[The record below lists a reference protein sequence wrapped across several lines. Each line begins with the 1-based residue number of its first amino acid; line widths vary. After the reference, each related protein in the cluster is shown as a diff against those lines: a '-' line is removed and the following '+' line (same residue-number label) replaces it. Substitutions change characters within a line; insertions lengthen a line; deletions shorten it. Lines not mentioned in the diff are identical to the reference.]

1 MGVTTPKSTGLLVTG
16 LCSVFLGERVFHDL
30 FLVRAPLVFVG
41 LGLVVG
47 TTIWSAAAS
56 GRAGEPE
63 RDTQRFLVVLHVLC
77 ACSLVGLLI
86 GTEDAVRWLNL
97 DFQDGRS
104 ELRFR
109 RGLLSVSSIILA
121 VSLLPLLAAQWAIRS
136 SGRKVTEAGYAGSL
150 RITETAISALSVAL
164 AGAMLMLLGYVTAAR
179 DHVLD
184 ASYFKTSTPGT
195 AVEKIVRNMGEPLR
209 VLLFFPTVDPVKDE
223 ALSYFQALGNATNNL
238 EIAEIDR
245 LAEPQVAEEYNVQRD
260 GTIILIQGDRFGRL
274 GLSSELARAR
284 STLRVFDSETHT
296 ALLQLT
302 RPKMAAYMT
311 AGHGELNNPDVDN
324 ALGGA
329 LGSEV
334 QDSLT
339 AFRDLLGFLN
349 YEVRALTLQRGL
361 GNRVPDDAAM
371 VLVIG
376 PQRPFLDQELLA
388 LAEYLERGGSVLFA
402 LEPSSDFTLAGLRD
416 QLGIEY
422 QSTVLVD
429 DQNHLRQRGGL
440 SDRQLIVTD
449 RFSSHAAVTTASRA
463 GAGSGILLMGSGHLT
478 SIEEIEGV
486 RRSFIVHSRPST
498 FADLNG
504 DFQFDETTESR
515 GSHELAVAIEGV
527 AGGERDNLRAL
538 IFSDAEMFTDGV
550 LGSLVSNATV
560 AADGIRW
567 LGREEAFSGEM
578 VSEEDVPI
586 IHTRSQDVAW
596 FYALI
601 IGMPTL
607 VLLVGLV
614 TLGSRRRHRIR
625 SLVT

>member
-1 MGVTTPKSTGLLVTG
+1 M
-16 LCSVFLGERVFHDL
+16 
-30 FLVRAPLVFVG
+30 
-41 LGLVVG
+41 
-47 TTIWSAAAS
+47 
-56 GRAGEPE
+56 
-63 RDTQRFLVVLHVLC
+63 
-77 ACSLVGLLI
+77 
-86 GTEDAVRWLNL
+86 RWLNL

-109 RGLLSVSSIILA
+109 RGLLSVSSIVLA

-136 SGRKVTEAGYAGSL
+136 SGRKATEAGYAGLL

-164 AGAMLMLLGYVTAAR
+164 AGAMLMLLGYVTAIQ

-195 AVEKIVRNMGEPLR
+195 AVEEIVRNMEEPLR

-223 ALSYFQALGNATNNL
+223 ALSYFQALGNATDNL

-245 LAEPQVAEEYNVQRD
+245 LAEPQVAEEYNVQTD

-274 GLSSELARAR
+274 GLSSELTRAR
-284 STLRVFDSETHT
+284 STLRVFDSETHA

-311 AGHGELNNPDVDN
+311 AGHGELNNPDVDDV
-324 ALGGA
+324 LGGA
-329 LGSEV
+329 LGSEI

-376 PQRPFLDQELLA
+376 PQRPFLDEEVLA

-486 RRSFIVHSRPST
+486 RRSFIMHSLPST

-515 GSHELAVAIEGV
+515 RSHELAVAIEGV
-527 AGGERDNLRAL
+527 AGGERNNLRAL
-538 IFSDAEMFTDGV
+538 VFSDAEMFTDGV
-550 LGSLVSNATV
+550 LGSLVSNVTV

-625 SLVT
+625 SLAT

>member
-1 MGVTTPKSTGLLVTG
+1 MGVTTPRLTWILVAG

-30 FLVRAPLVFVG
+30 FLVRVPLVVVG
-41 LGLVVG
+41 LGLVLGTAIWCIRISSQVG
-47 TTIWSAAAS
+47 EA
-56 GRAGEPE
+56 E
-63 RDTQRFLVVLHVLC
+63 RNTQRFLALLHVLC
-77 ACSLVGLLI
+77 ALSLVGLLI

-97 DFQDGRS
+97 DFEDGRS

-109 RGLLSVSSIILA
+109 RGLLSVSSIVLA
-121 VSLLPLLAAQWAIRS
+121 VSLLPLLAAQWAVRS
-136 SGRKVTEAGYAGSL
+136 SGRTANELGFAGSL
-150 RITETAISALSVAL
+150 RITETATSALSVAF
-164 AGAMLMLLGYVTAAR
+164 AGAMLMLLGYVTGAR
-179 DHVLD
+179 DLVLD

-195 AVEKIVRNMGEPLR
+195 AVEEIVKNMDEPLQ
-209 VLLFFPTVDPVKDE
+209 VLLFFSIVDPVKDE
-223 ALSYFQALGNATNNL
+223 VLSYFQALSNATDNL
-238 EIAEIDR
+238 EVVEVDR
-245 LAEPQVAEEYNVQRD
+245 LAQPQVAAEYNVQTD

-274 GLSSELARAR
+274 GLSSELAVAR

-311 AGHGELNNPDVDN
+311 AGHGELNNPDIDN

-376 PQRPFLDQELLA
+376 PQRPFLDEEVLA
-388 LAEYLERGGSVLFA
+388 IAEYLEGGGSVLFA
-402 LEPSSDFTLAGLRD
+402 LDPSSDFTLTGLRD
-416 QLGIEY
+416 QLGVEY
-422 QSTVLVD
+422 QSSMLVD

-463 GAGSGILLMGSGHLT
+463 GAGAGILLMGSGHLT
-478 SIEEIEGV
+478 SIDEIEGV
-486 RRSFIVHSRPST
+486 RRSFIVHSLPST

-515 GSHELAVAIEGV
+515 RSHQLAVAIEGV
-527 AGGERDNLRAL
+527 AGEESGNLRAL
-538 IFSDAEMFTDGV
+538 VFSDAEMFTDGV
-550 LGSLVSNATV
+550 LGSLVSNVTM

-578 VSEEDVPI
+578 ISEEDIPI
-586 IHTRSQDVAW
+586 IHTRSEDVVW

-601 IGMPTL
+601 IGMPAL

-614 TLGSRRRHRIR
+614 TLGSRRRQRIR
-625 SLVT
+625 SLVS

>member
-1 MGVTTPKSTGLLVTG
+1 MGVRTPKLTGLLVTG

-30 FLVRAPLVFVG
+30 FLVRVPLVLIG

-47 TTIWSAAAS
+47 TTIWSTAAS
-56 GRAGEPE
+56 SRVGEPE
-63 RDTQRFLVVLHVLC
+63 RDTHRFLALLHVLC
-77 ACSLVGLLI
+77 ALSLVGLLI

-109 RGLLSVSSIILA
+109 RGLLSVSSIVLA

-136 SGRKVTEAGYAGSL
+136 SGRKATEAGYAGSL

-164 AGAMLMLLGYVTAAR
+164 AGAMLMLLGYVTAVQ

-195 AVEKIVRNMGEPLR
+195 AVEEIVRNMEEPLR

-223 ALSYFQALGNATNNL
+223 ALSYFQALGNATDNL

-274 GLSSELARAR
+274 GLSSELTRAR
-284 STLRVFDSETHT
+284 STLRVFDSETHA

-311 AGHGELNNPDVDN
+311 AGHGELNNPDVDDV
-324 ALGGA
+324 LGGA

-376 PQRPFLDQELLA
+376 PQRPFLDEEVLA

-422 QSTVLVD
+422 QSTMLVD

-486 RRSFIVHSRPST
+486 RRSFIMHSLPST

-515 GSHELAVAIEGV
+515 RSHELAVAIEGV
-527 AGGERDNLRAL
+527 AGGERNNLRAL
-538 IFSDAEMFTDGV
+538 VFSDAEMFTDGV
-550 LGSLVSNATV
+550 LGSLVSNVTV

-567 LGREEAFSGEM
+567 LGHEEAFSGEM

-625 SLVT
+625 SLAT

>member
-1 MGVTTPKSTGLLVTG
+1 MGVTTPRLTWILVAG
-16 LCSVFLGERVFHDL
+16 FCSVFLGERVFHDL
-30 FLVRAPLVFVG
+30 FLVRVPLVVVG
-41 LGLVVG
+41 LGLVLG
-47 TTIWSAAAS
+47 TAIWSTKTS
-56 GRAGEPE
+56 SQVGEAE
-63 RDTQRFLVVLHVLC
+63 RNTQRFLALLHVLC
-77 ACSLVGLLI
+77 ALSLVGLLI

-97 DFQDGRS
+97 DFEDGRS

-109 RGLLSVSSIILA
+109 RGLLSVSSIVLA
-121 VSLLPLLAAQWAIRS
+121 VSLLPLLSAQWAVRS
-136 SGRKVTEAGYAGSL
+136 SGRKANELGFAGSL
-150 RITETAISALSVAL
+150 RITETATSALSVAF
-164 AGAMLMLLGYVTAAR
+164 AGAMLMLLGYVTGAR
-179 DHVLD
+179 DLVLD

-195 AVEKIVRNMGEPLR
+195 AVEEIVKNMDEPLQ
-209 VLLFFPTVDPVKDE
+209 VLLFFPIVDPVKDE
-223 ALSYFQALGNATNNL
+223 VLSYFQALSNATDNL
-238 EIAEIDR
+238 EVVEVDR
-245 LAEPQVAEEYNVQRD
+245 LAQPQVAAEYNVQTD

-274 GLSSELARAR
+274 GLSSELAVAR

-311 AGHGELNNPDVDN
+311 AGHGELNNPDIDN

-339 AFRDLLGFLN
+339 AFRDLLGLLN

-376 PQRPFLDQELLA
+376 PQRPFLDEEVLA
-388 LAEYLERGGSVLFA
+388 IAEYLERGGSVLFA
-402 LEPSSDFTLAGLRD
+402 LEPSSDFTLTGLRD
-416 QLGIEY
+416 QLGVEY
-422 QSTVLVD
+422 QSTMLVD

-463 GAGSGILLMGSGHLT
+463 GAGSGILLLGSGHLT
-478 SIEEIEGV
+478 SIDEIEGV
-486 RRSFIVHSRPST
+486 RRSFIVHSLPST

-515 GSHELAVAIEGV
+515 RSHQLAVAIEGV
-527 AGGERDNLRAL
+527 AGEEPDNLRAL
-538 IFSDAEMFTDGV
+538 VFSDAEMFTDGV
-550 LGSLVSNATV
+550 LGSLVSNVTM

-578 VSEEDVPI
+578 ISEEDVPI
-586 IHTRSQDVAW
+586 IHTRSEDVVW

-601 IGMPTL
+601 IGMPAL

-614 TLGSRRRHRIR
+614 TLGSRRRQRIR
-625 SLVT
+625 SLVS

>member
-538 IFSDAEMFTDGV
+538 IFSDAEM
-550 LGSLVSNATV
+550 
-560 AADGIRW
+560 
-567 LGREEAFSGEM
+567 
-578 VSEEDVPI
+578 
-586 IHTRSQDVAW
+586 
-596 FYALI
+596 
-601 IGMPTL
+601 
-607 VLLVGLV
+607 
-614 TLGSRRRHRIR
+614 
-625 SLVT
+625 

>member
-1 MGVTTPKSTGLLVTG
+1 MGVTTPRLTWILVAG

-30 FLVRAPLVFVG
+30 FLVRVPLVVVG
-41 LGLVVG
+41 LGLVLGTAIWCIRISSQVG
-47 TTIWSAAAS
+47 EA
-56 GRAGEPE
+56 E
-63 RDTQRFLVVLHVLC
+63 RNTQRFLALLHVLC
-77 ACSLVGLLI
+77 ALSLVGLLI

-97 DFQDGRS
+97 DFEDGRS

-109 RGLLSVSSIILA
+109 RGLLSVSSIVLA
-121 VSLLPLLAAQWAIRS
+121 VSLLPLLSAQWAVGS
-136 SGRKVTEAGYAGSL
+136 SGRKANELGFAGSL
-150 RITETAISALSVAL
+150 RITETATSALSVAF
-164 AGAMLMLLGYVTAAR
+164 AGAMLMLLGYVTGAR
-179 DHVLD
+179 DLVLD

-195 AVEKIVRNMGEPLR
+195 AVEEIVKNMDEPLQ
-209 VLLFFPTVDPVKDE
+209 VLLFFPIVDPVKDE
-223 ALSYFQALGNATNNL
+223 VLSYFQALSNATDNL
-238 EIAEIDR
+238 EVVEVDR
-245 LAEPQVAEEYNVQRD
+245 LAQPQVAAEYNVQTD

-274 GLSSELARAR
+274 GLSSELAVAR

-311 AGHGELNNPDVDN
+311 AGHGELNNPDIDN

-376 PQRPFLDQELLA
+376 PQRPFLDEEVLA
-388 LAEYLERGGSVLFA
+388 IAEYLERGGSVLFA
-402 LEPSSDFTLAGLRD
+402 LEPSSDFTLTGLRD
-416 QLGIEY
+416 QLGVEY
-422 QSTVLVD
+422 QSTMLVD

-463 GAGSGILLMGSGHLT
+463 GAGAGILLMGSGHLT
-478 SIEEIEGV
+478 SIDEIEGV
-486 RRSFIVHSRPST
+486 RRSFIVHSLPST

-515 GSHELAVAIEGV
+515 RSHQLAVAIEGV
-527 AGGERDNLRAL
+527 AGEESGNLRAL
-538 IFSDAEMFTDGV
+538 VFSDAEMFTDGV
-550 LGSLVSNATV
+550 LGSLVSNVTM

-578 VSEEDVPI
+578 ISEEDVPI
-586 IHTRSQDVAW
+586 IHTRSEDVVW

-601 IGMPTL
+601 IGMPAL

-614 TLGSRRRHRIR
+614 TLGSRRRQRIR
-625 SLVT
+625 SLVS

>member
-1 MGVTTPKSTGLLVTG
+1 MGVTTPRLTWILVAG

-30 FLVRAPLVFVG
+30 FLVRVPLVVVG
-41 LGLVVG
+41 LGLVLG
-47 TTIWSAAAS
+47 TAIWSTKTS
-56 GRAGEPE
+56 SQVGEAE
-63 RDTQRFLVVLHVLC
+63 RNTQRFLALLHVLC
-77 ACSLVGLLI
+77 ALSLVGLLI

-97 DFQDGRS
+97 DFEDGRS

-109 RGLLSVSSIILA
+109 RGLLSVSSIVLA
-121 VSLLPLLAAQWAIRS
+121 VSLLPLLAAQWAVRS
-136 SGRKVTEAGYAGSL
+136 SGRKANELGFAGSL
-150 RITETAISALSVAL
+150 RITETATSALSVAF
-164 AGAMLMLLGYVTAAR
+164 AGAMLMLLGYVTGAR
-179 DHVLD
+179 DLVLD

-195 AVEKIVRNMGEPLR
+195 AVEEIVKNMDEPLQ
-209 VLLFFPTVDPVKDE
+209 VLLFFPIVDPVKDE
-223 ALSYFQALGNATNNL
+223 VLSYFQALSNATDNL
-238 EIAEIDR
+238 EVVEVDR
-245 LAEPQVAEEYNVQRD
+245 LAQPQVAAEYNVQTD

-274 GLSSELARAR
+274 GLSSELAVAR
-284 STLRVFDSETHT
+284 STLRVFDGETHT

-311 AGHGELNNPDVDN
+311 AGHGELNNPDIDN

-339 AFRDLLGFLN
+339 AFRDLLGLLN

-376 PQRPFLDQELLA
+376 PQRPFLDEEVLA
-388 LAEYLERGGSVLFA
+388 IAEYLEGGGSVLFA
-402 LEPSSDFTLAGLRD
+402 LEPSSDFTLTGLRD
-416 QLGIEY
+416 QLGVEY
-422 QSTVLVD
+422 QSTMLVD

-463 GAGSGILLMGSGHLT
+463 GAGAGILLMGSGHLT
-478 SIEEIEGV
+478 SIDEIEGV
-486 RRSFIVHSRPST
+486 RRSFIVHSLPST

-515 GSHELAVAIEGV
+515 RSHQLAVAIEGV
-527 AGGERDNLRAL
+527 AGEEPDNLRAL
-538 IFSDAEMFTDGV
+538 VFSDAEMFTDGV
-550 LGSLVSNATV
+550 LGSLVSNVTM

-578 VSEEDVPI
+578 ISEEDVPI
-586 IHTRSQDVAW
+586 IHTRSEDVVW

-601 IGMPTL
+601 IGMPAL

-614 TLGSRRRHRIR
+614 TLGSRRRQRIR
-625 SLVT
+625 SLVS

>member
-1 MGVTTPKSTGLLVTG
+1 MGVTTPRLTWILVAG

-30 FLVRAPLVFVG
+30 FLVRVPLVVVG
-41 LGLVVG
+41 LGLVLG
-47 TTIWSAAAS
+47 TAIWSTKTS
-56 GRAGEPE
+56 SQVGEAE
-63 RDTQRFLVVLHVLC
+63 RNTQRFLALLHVLC
-77 ACSLVGLLI
+77 ALSLVGLLI

-97 DFQDGRS
+97 DFEDGRS

-109 RGLLSVSSIILA
+109 RGLLSVSSIVLA
-121 VSLLPLLAAQWAIRS
+121 VSLLPLLAAQWAVRS
-136 SGRKVTEAGYAGSL
+136 SGRKANELGFAGSL
-150 RITETAISALSVAL
+150 RITETATSALSVAF
-164 AGAMLMLLGYVTAAR
+164 AGAMLMLLGYVTGAR
-179 DHVLD
+179 DLVLD

-195 AVEKIVRNMGEPLR
+195 AVEEIVKNMDEPLQ
-209 VLLFFPTVDPVKDE
+209 VLLFFPIVDPVKDE
-223 ALSYFQALGNATNNL
+223 VLSYFQALSNATDNL
-238 EIAEIDR
+238 EVVEVDR
-245 LAEPQVAEEYNVQRD
+245 LAQPQVAAEYNVQTD

-274 GLSSELARAR
+274 GLSSELAVAR

-311 AGHGELNNPDVDN
+311 AGHGELNNPDIDN

-339 AFRDLLGFLN
+339 AFRDLLGLLN

-376 PQRPFLDQELLA
+376 PQRPFLDEEVLA
-388 LAEYLERGGSVLFA
+388 IAEYLEGGGSVLFA
-402 LEPSSDFTLAGLRD
+402 LEPSSDFTLTGLRD
-416 QLGIEY
+416 QLGVEY
-422 QSTVLVD
+422 QSTMLVD

-463 GAGSGILLMGSGHLT
+463 GAGAGILLMGSGHLT
-478 SIEEIEGV
+478 SIDEIEGV
-486 RRSFIVHSRPST
+486 RRSFIVHSLPST

-515 GSHELAVAIEGV
+515 RSHQLAVAIEGV
-527 AGGERDNLRAL
+527 AGEEPDNLRAL
-538 IFSDAEMFTDGV
+538 VFSDAEMFTDGV
-550 LGSLVSNATV
+550 LGSLVSNVTM

-578 VSEEDVPI
+578 ISEEDVPI
-586 IHTRSQDVAW
+586 IHTRSEDVVW

-601 IGMPTL
+601 IGMPAL

-614 TLGSRRRHRIR
+614 TLGSRRRQRIR
-625 SLVT
+625 SLVS

>member
-1 MGVTTPKSTGLLVTG
+1 MGVTTPRLTWILVAG

-30 FLVRAPLVFVG
+30 FLVRVPLVVVG
-41 LGLVVG
+41 LGLVLG
-47 TTIWSAAAS
+47 TAIWSTKTS
-56 GRAGEPE
+56 RQVGEAE
-63 RDTQRFLVVLHVLC
+63 RNTQRFLALLHVLC
-77 ACSLVGLLI
+77 ALSLVGLLI

-97 DFQDGRS
+97 DFEDGRS

-109 RGLLSVSSIILA
+109 RGLLSVSSIVLA
-121 VSLLPLLAAQWAIRS
+121 VSLLPLLAAQWAVRS
-136 SGRKVTEAGYAGSL
+136 SGRKANELGFAGSL
-150 RITETAISALSVAL
+150 RITETATSALSVAF
-164 AGAMLMLLGYVTAAR
+164 AGAMLMLLGYVTGAR
-179 DHVLD
+179 DLVLD

-195 AVEKIVRNMGEPLR
+195 AVEEIVKNMDEPLQ
-209 VLLFFPTVDPVKDE
+209 VLLFFPIVDPVKDE
-223 ALSYFQALGNATNNL
+223 VLSYFQALSNATDNL
-238 EIAEIDR
+238 EVVEVDR
-245 LAEPQVAEEYNVQRD
+245 LAQPQVAAEYNVQTD

-274 GLSSELARAR
+274 GLSSELAVAR

-311 AGHGELNNPDVDN
+311 AGHGELNNPDIDN

-334 QDSLT
+334 QDSLA

-376 PQRPFLDQELLA
+376 PQRPFLDEEVLA
-388 LAEYLERGGSVLFA
+388 IAEYLERGGSVLFA
-402 LEPSSDFTLAGLRD
+402 LEPSSDFTLTGLRD
-416 QLGIEY
+416 QLGVEY
-422 QSTVLVD
+422 QSTMLVD

-463 GAGSGILLMGSGHLT
+463 GAGAGILLMGSGHLT
-478 SIEEIEGV
+478 SIDEIEGV
-486 RRSFIVHSRPST
+486 RRSFIVHSLPST

-515 GSHELAVAIEGV
+515 RSHQLAVAIEGV
-527 AGGERDNLRAL
+527 AGEESGNLRAL
-538 IFSDAEMFTDGV
+538 VFSDAEMFTDGV
-550 LGSLVSNATV
+550 LGSLVSNVTM

-578 VSEEDVPI
+578 ISEEDVPI
-586 IHTRSQDVAW
+586 IHTRSEDVVW

-601 IGMPTL
+601 IGMPAL

-614 TLGSRRRHRIR
+614 ILGSRRSQRIR
-625 SLVT
+625 NLVS